1 MLGAITLTPAY
12 DICPQARSGQEAS
25 QAILIS
31 GTNRMSRIA
40 SCLEAAYHF
49 LLSAPQ
55 AVALVER
62 QLRCIAENWP
72 RVSEE
77 AALSGTDRNLF
88 WGRLFLNP
96 YAFTALEGS
105 ADALRALAD
114 ELRNSTHA

>member
-1 MLGAITLTPAY
+1 MAVDIEVVLDKPTMPLGSHQTLELLAWRFAASFAVY
-12 DICPQARSGQEAS
+12 NGQIIWIWIIYNE
-25 QAILIS
+25 
-31 GTNRMSRIA
+31 
-40 SCLEAAYHF
+40 
-49 LLSAPQ
+49 
-55 AVALVER
+55 
-62 QLRCIAENWP
+62 LRCIAENWP